1 MVIAIDFIYYSAMW
15 RKDWKLKMFV
25 DKAFFCFSR
34 TGSLDSLFDYPG
46 IIDTTDKSFFKSNA
60 ESNFIFGREIK
71 KYSKRSYLEPGSAD
85 IVELDDI
92 IVFRNASYLLQ
103 HSSALVDEMMRI
115 HSRYGYTKLIYGP
128 GISDPFLIPS
138 LVYLGFSIFD
148 DILLR
153 KLSIDHYK
161 ITPFG
166 YARTEADPFDANL
179 NYVNEEMLTIRRA
192 IENRTLRELVEKY
205 IISGK
210 SIEIIR
216 NLDNK
221 YSDKQISAFPRVTP
235 FIRANEMLSIYRPD
249 LLQYRKKIT
258 NNYVKPEG
266 RDILLLLPCSARK
279 PYSSSRSHQRIIEAL
294 SGLRENLHEL
304 IVTSPVGL
312 VPRELESIYPAA
324 FYDIPVIGQWFEDEK
339 KMISTML
346 KSYLER
352 NKYDQI
358 IAFLPEDLLFV
369 KEVLPED
376 SIFIEGRSGRQSDL
390 SKLREVVSGVTKD
403 RSRRRHLNERHEELL
418 SVAMFQFGNWIG
430 PYLEGTR
437 AIKSYNQDMLT
448 RAGKVC
454 LVFNRSQGKETIT
467 KEIAPAFLENTR
479 FLVEIDDFKPTAN
492 IYPVGIL
499 SSTDDI
505 GIEDEV
511 VVVHNGGIR
520 GVGVS
525 KMSSVAMRDLKK
537 GVAVKMRN

>member
-1 MVIAIDFIYYSAMW
+1 MW
-15 RKDWKLKMFV
+15 RKDWNIKMFV
-25 DKAFFCFSR
+25 DRAFFCFSR
-34 TGSLDSLFDYPG
+34 TGTLDNIFDYPG
-46 IIDTTDKSFFKSNA
+46 IIDTTDRSFFNSEA
-60 ESNFIFGREIK
+60 DSNFIFGREIK
-71 KYSKRSYLEPGSAD
+71 KYSKRSYLEAGSAD

-92 IVFRNASYLLQ
+92 LVFRNASYLLQ
-103 HSSALVDEMMRI
+103 HSSSLVDEMMKL
-115 HSRYGYTKLIYGP
+115 HSIYGYKKLIYGP

-153 KLSIDHYK
+153 KLSTDHFK

-166 YARTEADPFDANL
+166 YAKSEADPFEANL
-179 NYVNEEMLTIRRA
+179 NYVNEEILTVRRA
-192 IENRTLRELVEKY
+192 IESRTLRELVEKY

-221 YSDKQISAFPRVTP
+221 YADKQISAFPRVTP
-235 FIRANEMLSIYRPD
+235 FIRANEILSIYRPD
-249 LLQYRKKIT
+249 LLQYRRKIT

-266 RDILLLLPCSARK
+266 RDFLLLLPCSARK

-390 SKLREVVSGVTKD
+390 SKLREVVSGITKD

>member
-1 MVIAIDFIYYSAMW
+1 MCSE
-15 RKDWKLKMFV
+15 DWNLKMFV
-25 DKAFFCFSR
+25 DKSFFCFSR
-34 TGSLDSLFDYPG
+34 TGNLDGIFDYPG
-46 IIDTTDKSFFKSNA
+46 IIDTTDKSLFKSNA
-60 ESNFIFGREIK
+60 DSNFILGKEIK
-71 KYSKRSYLEPGSAD
+71 KYSKQTYLEPGSAD

-92 IVFRNASYLLQ
+92 LVVRNAPYLLQ
-103 HSSALVDEMMRI
+103 HSSSLVDEMMKI
-115 HSRYGYTKLIYGP
+115 HSRYGYAKLIYGP
-128 GISDPFLIPS
+128 GLSDPYLIPA

-153 KLSIDHYK
+153 KLSADHFK

-166 YARTEADPFDANL
+166 YAKAEGDPFEANL
-179 NYVNEEMLTIRRA
+179 SYINEEMRTIRRA

-210 SIEIIR
+210 VIEIIR

-221 YSDKQISAFPRVTP
+221 YADQQISVFPRVTP
-235 FIRANEMLSIYRPD
+235 FIRANEIFSIYRPD
-249 LLQYRKKIT
+249 LLQYRKKIA

-279 PYSSSRSHQRIIEAL
+279 PYSSSRSHQRIIETL
-294 SGLRENLHEL
+294 SGLRESLHEM
-304 IVTSPVGL
+304 IVTSPIGL

-346 KSYLER
+346 KSYLKR
-352 NKYDQI
+352 NKYERI
-358 IAFLPEDLLFV
+358 IAFLPEDLIFV
-369 KEVLPED
+369 KEVLPEG

-390 SKLREVVSGVTKD
+390 SNLREAVFNLTEN
-403 RSRRRHLNERHEELL
+403 RSRRSHINERYEELR
-418 SVAMFQFGNWIG
+418 SVAMFQFGNWIE
-430 PYLEGTR
+430 PYLEDTR
-437 AIKSYNQDMLT
+437 AIRSYNQDMLT
-448 RAGKVC
+448 KAGKVC
-454 LVFNRSQGKETIT
+454 IVFNRSQGKETIT
-467 KEIAPAFLENTR
+467 REIAPAFLENR
-479 FLVEIDDFKPTAN
+479 KFLVEIDDFKPTAN

-505 GIEDEV
+505 GVEDEV
-511 VVVHNGGIR
+511 VVVHNGEIR

-525 KMSSVAMRDLKK
+525 KMPSVAIRDLKK

>member
-25 DKAFFCFSR
+25 DKAFFCYSR

-166 YARTEADPFDANL
+166 YAKTEADPFDANL

-279 PYSSSRSHQRIIEAL
+279 PYSTSRSHQRIIEAL

>member
-103 HSSALVDEMMRI
+103 HSSALVDEMMKI
-115 HSRYGYTKLIYGP
+115 HSRYGYRKLIYGP

-166 YARTEADPFDANL
+166 YAKTEADPFDANL

-279 PYSSSRSHQRIIEAL
+279 PYSTSRSHQRIIEAL

>member
-1 MVIAIDFIYYSAMW
+1 MW
-15 RKDWKLKMFV
+15 RKDWNIKMFV
-25 DKAFFCFSR
+25 DRAFFCFSR
-34 TGSLDSLFDYPG
+34 TGTLDSVFDYPG
-46 IIDTTDKSFFKSNA
+46 IIDTTDRSFFKS
-60 ESNFIFGREIK
+60 ESDSNFIFGREIK
-71 KYSKRSYLEPGSAD
+71 KYSKRSYLEAGSAD

-92 IVFRNASYLLQ
+92 LVFRNASYLLQ
-103 HSSALVDEMMRI
+103 HSSSLVDEMMKI
-115 HSRYGYTKLIYGP
+115 HSIYGYKKLIYGP

-153 KLSIDHYK
+153 KLSTDHFK

-166 YARTEADPFDANL
+166 YAKSDADPFEANL
-179 NYVNEEMLTIRRA
+179 NYVNEEILTVRRA
-192 IENRTLRELVEKY
+192 IESRTLRELVEKY

-221 YSDKQISAFPRVTP
+221 YADKQISAFPRVTP
-235 FIRANEMLSIYRPD
+235 FIRANEILSIYRPD
-249 LLQYRKKIT
+249 LLQYRRKIT

-266 RDILLLLPCSARK
+266 RDFLLLLPCSARK

-312 VPRELESIYPAA
+312 VPRELEGIYPAA

-346 KSYLER
+346 KSYLDR
-352 NKYDQI
+352 NKYDRI
-358 IAFLPEDLLFV
+358 IAFLPEDLLFL

-376 SIFIEGRSGRQSDL
+376 SIFIEGRAGRQSDL
-390 SKLREVVSGVTKD
+390 SNLRKVVSDVTDNK
-403 RSRRRHLNERHEELL
+403 SRRRHLNERYEELR
-418 SVAMFQFGNWIG
+418 SVARFQFGNWIE

-448 RAGKVC
+448 KAGKVC
-454 LVFNRSQGKETIT
+454 IVFNRTQGKETIT
-467 KEIAPAFLENTR
+467 REIAPAFLENTK

-499 SSTDDI
+499 SSTEDI

-511 VVVHNGGIR
+511 VVVHNGEIR

-525 KMSSVAMRDLKK
+525 KMPSIAMRDLKK
-537 GVAVKMRN
+537 GAAVKMRN

>member
-1 MVIAIDFIYYSAMW
+1 MW
-15 RKDWKLKMFV
+15 HKDWNIKMFV
-25 DKAFFCFSR
+25 DRAFFCFSR
-34 TGSLDSLFDYPG
+34 TGTLDNIFDYPG
-46 IIDTTDKSFFKSNA
+46 IIDTTDRSFFNSEA
-60 ESNFIFGREIK
+60 DSNFIFGREIK
-71 KYSKRSYLEPGSAD
+71 KYSKRSYLEAGSAD

-92 IVFRNASYLLQ
+92 LVFRNASYLLQ
-103 HSSALVDEMMRI
+103 HSSSLVDEMMKI
-115 HSRYGYTKLIYGP
+115 HSIYGYKKLIYGP

-153 KLSIDHYK
+153 KLSADHFK

-166 YARTEADPFDANL
+166 YAKSEADPFEANL
-179 NYVNEEMLTIRRA
+179 NYVNEEMLTVRRA
-192 IENRTLRELVEKY
+192 IESRTLRELVEKY

-221 YSDKQISAFPRVTP
+221 YADKQISAFPRVTP
-235 FIRANEMLSIYRPD
+235 FIRANEILSIYRPD
-249 LLQYRKKIT
+249 LLQYRRKIT
-258 NNYVKPEG
+258 YNYVKPEG
-266 RDILLLLPCSARK
+266 RDFLLLLPCSARK

-312 VPRELESIYPAA
+312 VPRELEGIYPAA

-346 KSYLER
+346 KSYLDR
-352 NKYDQI
+352 NKYDRI
-358 IAFLPEDLLFV
+358 IAFLPEDLLFL

-376 SIFIEGRSGRQSDL
+376 SIFIEGRAGRQSDL
-390 SKLREVVSGVTKD
+390 SNLRKVVSDVTDNK
-403 RSRRRHLNERHEELL
+403 SRRRHSNERYEELR
-418 SVAMFQFGNWIG
+418 SVARFQFGNWIE

-448 RAGKVC
+448 KAGKVC
-454 LVFNRSQGKETIT
+454 IVFNRVQGKETIT
-467 KEIAPAFLENTR
+467 REIAPAFLENTK

-511 VVVHNGGIR
+511 VVVHNGEIR

-525 KMSSVAMRDLKK
+525 KMPSIAMRELKK

>member
-34 TGSLDSLFDYPG
+34 TGSLDSLFEYPG

-60 ESNFIFGREIK
+60 DSIFIFGREIK

-92 IVFRNASYLLQ
+92 LVFRNASYLLQ
-103 HSSALVDEMMRI
+103 HSSTLVDEMMKI
-115 HSRYGYTKLIYGP
+115 HSRYGYRKLIYGP

-166 YARTEADPFDANL
+166 YAKTLADPFDANL
-179 NYVNEEMLTIRRA
+179 NHVNEEMLTIRRA

-210 SIEIIR
+210 SIEVIR

-352 NKYDQI
+352 NKYDRI

-390 SKLREVVSGVTKD
+390 SRLREAVSGVTKNK
-403 RSRRRHLNERHEELL
+403 SRRRHLNERYEELR
-418 SVAMFQFGNWIG
+418 SVAMFQFGNWIE

-448 RAGKVC
+448 KAGKVC

-467 KEIAPAFLENTR
+467 REIAPAFLENTR

-505 GIEDEV
+505 GVEDEV
-511 VVVHNGGIR
+511 VVVHNGEIR

-525 KMSSVAMRDLKK
+525 KMPSIAMRDLKK